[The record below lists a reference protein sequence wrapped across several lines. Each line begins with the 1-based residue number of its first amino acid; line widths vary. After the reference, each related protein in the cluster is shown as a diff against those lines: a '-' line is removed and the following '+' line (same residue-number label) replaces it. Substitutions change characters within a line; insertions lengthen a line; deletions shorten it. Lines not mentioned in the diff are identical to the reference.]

1 MSPDHKHPKFPCCPA
16 GLGAQA
22 KLFVPT
28 IILAKRLAS
37 ACGISTFAH
46 VERAKPKSLGSI
58 LGGNAGLRDPKY
70 RPATHGLDL
79 YPYLP
84 KISTPKGPCMR
95 VEYVGRK
102 GLNRLFI

>member
-1 MSPDHKHPKFPCCPA
+1 M
-16 GLGAQA
+16 
-22 KLFVPT
+22 
-28 IILAKRLAS
+28 
-37 ACGISTFAH
+37 
-46 VERAKPKSLGSI
+46 
-58 LGGNAGLRDPKY
+58 GGNAGLRDPKY

-102 GLNRLFI
+102 GVNRLFI